1 MIGRLL
7 KRRAAD
13 MSAAMKIVLL
23 NDTSGHPNW
32 GCIATS
38 TGLKTLVCARW
49 PEASFEAF
57 PAESLPW
64 KRLSPVRR
72 YLERRI
78 ARAISTPSIPALLE
92 RALGDFGVDLARLDQ
107 ADLVIMNGEG
117 MIHSRSG
124 HLVRLLGSLEYA
136 RRSGAQVAVVNQTVD
151 VTPGEW
157 KADLLSTVYSD
168 LPLVCAR
175 DNASLALL
183 HRLGIGHAILMPDA
197 AFSTPCPSPDAIREV
212 AGRLGLPEAFI
223 AVTGSSAL
231 SKRDVDLFGS
241 VLRKVRAMFD
251 LPVVLLASTK
261 TDLRLGEALVARGE
275 DLRILDAS
283 LDWRDAVCVIAT
295 ARGLVGGRF
304 HPMVFAA
311 LVGTPQIGFEGNTH
325 KVRGLMEML
334 DYPLGE
340 ASWRDEAGQEK
351 ALTALARDGRALAV
365 SSEDSAARLAKGLA
379 CAENWSRLGL

>member
-1 MIGRLL
+1 
-7 KRRAAD
+7 
-13 MSAAMKIVLL
+13 MKIVLL

-38 TGLKTLVCARW
+38 TGLKALVCARW
-49 PEASFEAF
+49 PEATFEAF

-78 ARAISTPSIPALLE
+78 ARAISTPSIPAQLE
-92 RALGDFGVDLARLDQ
+92 RALGDFGVDLARLHQ

-157 KADLLSTVYSD
+157 TADLLSSVYGG

-175 DNASLALL
+175 DSASLGLL
-183 HRLGIGHAILMPDA
+183 HRLGVKHAALMPDA
-197 AFSTPCPSPDAIREV
+197 AFSTPRPSPDAIREA

-223 AVTGSSAL
+223 AMTGSSAL
-231 SKRDVDLFGS
+231 SKRDAGLFGS
-241 VLRKVRAMFD
+241 VLRKVRATFD

-275 DLRILDAS
+275 ELRILDAS
-283 LDWRDAVCVIAT
+283 LEWRDVVCVIAA

-304 HPMVFAA
+304 HPMIFAA

-325 KVRGLMEML
+325 KVKGLMEML
-334 DYPLGE
+334 NYPPGE
-340 ASWRDEAGQEK
+340 TGWRDEAGQDK
-351 ALTALARDGRALAV
+351 ALATLVRDGKVLAASVEVEAAVLAQSLAR
-365 SSEDSAARLAKGLA
+365 
-379 CAENWSRLGL
+379 AENWSALGL